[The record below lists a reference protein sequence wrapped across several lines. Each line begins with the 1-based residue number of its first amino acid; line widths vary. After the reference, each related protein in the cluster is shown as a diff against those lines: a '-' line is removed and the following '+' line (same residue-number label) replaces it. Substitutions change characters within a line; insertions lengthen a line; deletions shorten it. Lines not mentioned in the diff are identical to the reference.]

1 MSVNIKVV
9 PLRQRYNFCAKMS
22 NQDTKIVH
30 KISRYF
36 HTLWCALIGRDAYAK
51 EREGLSTA
59 VNILQDRM
67 AKINT
72 LYINVVD
79 KWNEAERL
87 NDKMNSENA
96 KLKDEIGSYQT
107 LIENLRGSIRDKEQ
121 QLRQYADEV
130 DRLQKSK
137 K

>member
-1 MSVNIKVV
+1 MTKPKDDIKS
-9 PLRQRYNFCAKMS
+9 LIGQ
-22 NQDTKIVH
+22 
-30 KISRYF
+30 YF
-36 HTLWCALIGRDAYAK
+36 RTLWYALIGRDAYAK

-59 VNILQDRM
+59 VNILQDRI
-67 AKINT
+67 AKINV
-72 LYINVVD
+72 LYSNVID
-79 KWNEAERL
+79 KWNEAVKFS
-87 NDKMNSENA
+87 NKMASENA